1 MNKLKRK
8 PKQVTGSHSVLHVCK
23 QCGWVGTYDEL
34 DKGQIG
40 TYGYGEDPKCPRCH
54 SDIL

>member
-8 PKQVTGSHSVLHVCK
+8 PKPAVGSHSVLHICR

-34 DKGQIG
+34 DLGEIG
-40 TYGYGEDPKCPRCH
+40 TCGYAQDPKCPRCH
-54 SDIL
+54 SSIY